1 MEVYIGYR
9 LYSKYVQ
16 AMGGM
21 GGTSANSDDRLAT
34 AGNGAYLLTFDGLDY
49 AVSDERGGKFTEEV
63 LAKCTGKHRGFF
75 PEEPPYDNEV
85 SAAIVEISKDRE
97 HAYYDM
103 DAAELLKM
111 LTALRD
117 ESGEP
122 LDRRGVINHCYPNPR
137 LPEGDFDLTG
147 IIHRK
152 YIPDNTPVSVI
163 PASTPDKVTSEFRF
177 SEGEAVLEI
186 RDEDIK
192 NTYHVPAEL
201 IPEIKEKVRQLCSDP
216 AEAYVEDGAFESFVR
231 FGGKD
236 GQRIFTYPDKTIELL
251 KEIASKS
258 ELKGTEEVKGVSFYG
273 GATSI
278 FAFNGVPGPAGAPM
292 QVLSPEPASVPAAS
306 GFCTYCGAPR
316 TGGRFCTECGGKFG

>member
-9 LYSKYVQ
+9 DYSKYEQ

-21 GGTSANSDDRLAT
+21 GGTPVNSDNRLAT

-49 AVSDERGGKFTEEV
+49 AVSDERGEKFAGEV

-75 PEEPPYDNEV
+75 PEEPPYDNKV
-85 SAAIVEISKDRE
+85 SAAVVEIHKDRE
-97 HAYYDM
+97 HSYYDM
-103 DAAELLKM
+103 DAGELLKM

-122 LDRRGVINHCYPNPR
+122 LDRRGVINHCYPNPK
-137 LPEGDFDLTG
+137 LPEGDFDLSN

-163 PASTPDKVTSEFRF
+163 PASNPDKVASEFRF
-177 SEGEAVLEI
+177 SNGEAMLEI
-186 RDEDIK
+186 REDNIK
-192 NTYHVPAEL
+192 NTYHVPDEL
-201 IPEIKEKVRQLCSDP
+201 IPEIKEKVRQLCAYP
-216 AEAYVEDGAFESFVR
+216 AEAYVEEGDFESYVR
-231 FGGKD
+231 FD

-258 ELKGTEEVKGVSFYG
+258 ELKGTEKVEDVSFSG
-273 GATSI
+273 GASSF
-278 FAFNGVPGPAGAPM
+278 FAFNGVPGPASAPM
-292 QVLSPEPASVPAAS
+292 QVIPPEPVSAPRAQ

-316 TGGRFCTECGGKFG
+316 TGGKFCTECGGKYE

>member
-9 LYSKYVQ
+9 DYSKYEQ

-21 GGTSANSDDRLAT
+21 GGTPVNSDNRLAT

-49 AVSDERGGKFTEEV
+49 AVSDERGEKFAGEV

-75 PEEPPYDNEV
+75 PEEPPYDNKV
-85 SAAIVEISKDRE
+85 SAAVVEIHKDRE
-97 HAYYDM
+97 HSYYDM
-103 DAAELLKM
+103 DAGELLKM

-122 LDRRGVINHCYPNPR
+122 LDRRGVINHCYPNPK
-137 LPEGDFDLTG
+137 LPEGDFDLSN

-163 PASTPDKVTSEFRF
+163 PASNPDKVASEFRF
-177 SEGEAVLEI
+177 SNGEAMLEI
-186 RDEDIK
+186 REDNIK
-192 NTYHVPAEL
+192 NTYHVPDEL
-201 IPEIKEKVRQLCSDP
+201 IPEIKEKVRQLCADP
-216 AEAYVEDGAFESFVR
+216 AEAYVEEGDFESYVR
-231 FGGKD
+231 FD

-258 ELKGTEEVKGVSFYG
+258 ELKGTEKVEDVSFSG
-273 GATSI
+273 GASSF
-278 FAFNGVPGPAGAPM
+278 FAFNGVPGPASAPM
-292 QVLSPEPASVPAAS
+292 QVIPPEPVSAPRAQ

-316 TGGRFCTECGGKFG
+316 TGGKFCTECGGKYE

>member
-9 LYSKYVQ
+9 DYSKYEQ

-21 GGTSANSDDRLAT
+21 GGTPVNSDNRLAT

-49 AVSDERGGKFTEEV
+49 AVSDERGEKFAEEV

-75 PEEPPYDNEV
+75 PEEPPYDNKV

-122 LDRRGVINHCYPNPR
+122 LDRCGVINHCYPNPK
-137 LPEGDFDLTG
+137 LPEGDFVLSS
-147 IIHRK
+147 IIHQK
-152 YIPDNTPVSVI
+152 YIPDNAPVSVI
-163 PASTPDKVTSEFRF
+163 PASNPDKVASEFRF
-177 SEGEAVLEI
+177 SNGEAMLEI
-186 RDEDIK
+186 REDNIK
-192 NTYHVPAEL
+192 NTYHVPDEL
-201 IPEIKEKVRQLCSDP
+201 IPEIKEKVKELCSDP
-216 AEAYVEDGAFESFVR
+216 AEAYVEEGDFESYVR

-236 GQRIFTYPDKTIELL
+236 GERIFTDPDRTIELL

-258 ELKGTEEVKGVSFYG
+258 VLKGSEEVKGAPFYG
-273 GATSI
+273 GSASFFT
-278 FAFNGVPGPAGAPM
+278 FNGVPGPASAPM
-292 QVLSPEPASVPAAS
+292 QVMSPEPAVNPQAP
-306 GFCTYCGAPR
+306 GVCRYCGAPR
-316 TGGRFCTECGGKFG
+316 TGGKFCTECGGKYE

>member
-9 LYSKYVQ
+9 DYSKYEQ

-21 GGTSANSDDRLAT
+21 GGTPVNSDNRLAT
-34 AGNGAYLLTFDGLDY
+34 AGNDAYLLTFDGLDY
-49 AVSDERGGKFTEEV
+49 AVSDERGEKFAEEV

-75 PEEPPYDNEV
+75 PEEPPYDNKV
-85 SAAIVEISKDRE
+85 SAAVVEIHKDRE

-103 DAAELLKM
+103 DAGELLKM

-122 LDRRGVINHCYPNPR
+122 LDRRGVLNHCYPNPK

-163 PASTPDKVTSEFRF
+163 PASNPDKVASEFRF
-177 SEGEAVLEI
+177 SNGKAMLEI
-186 RDEDIK
+186 REDNIK
-192 NTYHVPAEL
+192 NTYHVPDEL
-201 IPEIKEKVRQLCSDP
+201 IPEIKEKVRQLCADP
-216 AEAYVEDGAFESFVR
+216 AEAYVEEGDFESYVR
-231 FGGKD
+231 FD

-258 ELKGTEEVKGVSFYG
+258 ELKGTEKVEDVSFSG
-273 GATSI
+273 GASSF
-278 FAFNGVPGPAGAPM
+278 FAFNGVPGPASAPM
-292 QVLSPEPASVPAAS
+292 QVIPPEPVSAPRAQ

-316 TGGRFCTECGGKFG
+316 TGGKFCTECGGKYE

>member
-9 LYSKYVQ
+9 DYSKYEQ

-21 GGTSANSDDRLAT
+21 GGTPVNSDNRLAT

-49 AVSDERGGKFTEEV
+49 AVSDERGEKFAEEV

-75 PEEPPYDNEV
+75 PEEPPYDNKV
-85 SAAIVEISKDRE
+85 SAAIVEIHKDRE
-97 HAYYDM
+97 HSYYDM
-103 DAAELLKM
+103 DAGELLKM

-122 LDRRGVINHCYPNPR
+122 LDRRGVINHCYPNPK

-163 PASTPDKVTSEFRF
+163 PASNPDKVASEFRF
-177 SEGEAVLEI
+177 SNGEAMLEI
-186 RDEDIK
+186 REDNIK
-192 NTYHVPAEL
+192 NTYHVPDEL
-201 IPEIKEKVRQLCSDP
+201 IPEIKEKVRQLCANP
-216 AEAYVEDGAFESFVR
+216 AEAYVEEGDFESYVR
-231 FGGKD
+231 FDGK
-236 GQRIFTYPDKTIELL
+236 RIFTYPDKTIVLL

-258 ELKGTEEVKGVSFYG
+258 ELKGTEEVEDVSFSG
-273 GATSI
+273 GASSF
-278 FAFNGVPGPAGAPM
+278 FAFNGVPGSASAPM
-292 QVLSPEPASVPAAS
+292 QVIPPEPVSAPRAQ

>member
-9 LYSKYVQ
+9 DYSKYEQ

-21 GGTSANSDDRLAT
+21 GGTPVNSDNRLAT
-34 AGNGAYLLTFDGLDY
+34 AGDGAYLLTFDGLDY
-49 AVSDERGGKFTEEV
+49 AVSDERGEKFAEEV

-75 PEEPPYDNEV
+75 PEEPPYDAKV
-85 SAAIVEISKDRE
+85 SAAVVEIHKDRE
-97 HAYYDM
+97 HSYYDM
-103 DAAELLKM
+103 DAGELLKM
-111 LTALRD
+111 LTALMD

-122 LDRRGVINHCYPNPR
+122 LDRRGVINHCYPNPK

-163 PASTPDKVTSEFRF
+163 PAGNPDKVASEFRF
-177 SEGEAVLEI
+177 SNGEAMLEI
-186 RDEDIK
+186 REDNIK
-192 NTYHVPAEL
+192 NTYHVPDEL
-201 IPEIKEKVRQLCSDP
+201 IPEIKEKVRQLCADP
-216 AEAYVEDGAFESFVR
+216 AEAYVEEGDFESYVR
-231 FGGKD
+231 FD

-258 ELKGTEEVKGVSFYG
+258 ELKDTEEVKDVSFSG
-273 GATSI
+273 GASSF
-278 FAFNGVPGPAGAPM
+278 FAFNGVPGPASAPM
-292 QVLSPEPASVPAAS
+292 QVIPPEPVSAPRAQ

-316 TGGRFCTECGGKFG
+316 TGGKFCTECGGKYE

>member
-9 LYSKYVQ
+9 DYSKYEQ

-21 GGTSANSDDRLAT
+21 GGTPVNSDNRLAT

-49 AVSDERGGKFTEEV
+49 AVSDERGEKFTGEV

-75 PEEPPYDNEV
+75 PEEPPYDNKV
-85 SAAIVEISKDRE
+85 SAAIVEIHKDRE
-97 HAYYDM
+97 HSYYDM
-103 DAAELLKM
+103 DAGELLKM

-122 LDRRGVINHCYPNPR
+122 LDRRGVINYCYPNPK

-163 PASTPDKVTSEFRF
+163 PASNPDKVASEFRF
-177 SEGEAVLEI
+177 SNGEAMLEI
-186 RDEDIK
+186 REDNIK
-192 NTYHVPAEL
+192 NTYHVPDEL
-201 IPEIKEKVRQLCSDP
+201 IPEIKEKVRQLCADP
-216 AEAYVEDGAFESFVR
+216 AEAYVEEGDFESYVR
-231 FGGKD
+231 FD

-258 ELKGTEEVKGVSFYG
+258 ELKDTEEVKDVSFSG
-273 GATSI
+273 GASSF
-278 FAFNGVPGPAGAPM
+278 FAFNGVPGPASAPM
-292 QVLSPEPASVPAAS
+292 QVIPPEPVSAPRVQ

-316 TGGRFCTECGGKFG
+316 TGGKFCTECGGKFG